1 MSQGAFEPFLLLC
14 VQVNELAVDYHLK
27 RRELGQSVPGQVD
40 VARQVF
46 FSVRSILVVV
56 GGGSGGLLVVL
67 LMNVVVMLS
76 RVPLHAAPEG
86 RGT

>member
-40 VARQVF
+40 VARQIF
-46 FSVRSILVVV
+46 INARSIVVVVV
-56 GGGSGGLLVVL
+56 GGGSGGLFVV
-67 LMNVVVMLS
+67 
-76 RVPLHAAPEG
+76 
-86 RGT
+86 

>member
-1 MSQGAFEPFLLLC
+1 MSQGAFEPFLQLC

>member
-1 MSQGAFEPFLLLC
+1 M
-14 VQVNELAVDYHLK
+14 DYHLK

-46 FSVRSILVVV
+46 FSARRIVVV
-56 GGGSGGLLVVL
+56 IGGGSGGLLVVL
-67 LMNVVVMLS
+67 LMNVVVILS
-76 RVPLHAAPEG
+76 QVPLPTAAEG